1 MARGLGCQI
10 VRAKDAS
17 PGVTGFSYA
26 QGISS
31 ATVGAKALCL
41 QLATIP
47 PGARTKAHLH
57 TDHESAAYII
67 SGQLVFWFG
76 EGLWGKVTAG
86 PGDFLYIP
94 PGYIP
99 PGVPHLSLNGS
110 NTDLVVAV
118 LARTDPNEHESTVL
132 LPELDDLD
140 HVLAA
145 DA

>member
-1 MARGLGCQI
+1 MATELSCRI
-10 VRAKDAS
+10 VRAREAS
-17 PGVTGFSYA
+17 AGVTGFNYA

-57 TDHESAAYII
+57 KDHESAAYVI

-76 EGLWGKVTAG
+76 DGLREKVTAG

-94 PGYIP
+94 PG
-99 PGVPHLSLNGS
+99 VPHLSLNGS
-110 NTDLVVAV
+110 KTEPVVAV
-118 LARTDPNEHESTVL
+118 LARTDPNEHESTTL

-140 HVLAA
+140 HVFAGVA
-145 DA
+145 

>member
-1 MARGLGCQI
+1 MATGLSCRI
-10 VRAKDAS
+10 VRAKEAS
-17 PGVTGFSYA
+17 AGVTGFNYA

-57 TDHESAAYII
+57 KDHESAAYVI

-76 EGLWGKVTAG
+76 DGLREKVAAG
-86 PGDFLYIP
+86 PGDFL
-94 PGYIP
+94 YIP

-110 NTDLVVAV
+110 NTEPVVAV
-118 LARTDPNEHESTVL
+118 LARTDPNEHENTTL
-132 LPELDDLD
+132 LPELDDLG
-140 HVLAA
+140 HVFAGVT
-145 DA
+145 